1 MKAKLWLA
9 VLLLAGITVCLLLIL
24 QRREINRQKQL
35 IETLQLQIEN
45 SAGVEQRAKS
55 EFENTRKENQALRQ
69 RLTTADIEL
78 NRERIGFKN
87 ALEATNAYRIQTP
100 TSTAAEN
107 GSRPANP
114 LKAIAEM
121 MKDPETKKAMAQQQ
135 RAALDMIYGNL
146 FKELQLTP
154 EKTEKLKDL
163 LIEQQM
169 SAMSDG
175 MTMFDETNSTN
186 RAESGKKMAEQQ
198 KQKEEQIKA
207 LLGAEKFPQ
216 YKEYMSTL
224 GERMILDQFAKQSNL
239 QPEQRDQLLAIMKEE
254 KEFAQSNQPAGLT
267 SNPNDWQKLM
277 ASDEF
282 MEKQIAQQQQIND
295 NILERAREVLT
306 PEQFTKFESQLKSQL
321 AMQQLG
327 LKMARKMISP
337 EPAPAAPAQ
346 K

>member
-1 MKAKLWLA
+1 
-9 VLLLAGITVCLLLIL
+9 
-24 QRREINRQKQL
+24 
-35 IETLQLQIEN
+35 
-45 SAGVEQRAKS
+45 
-55 EFENTRKENQALRQ
+55 
-69 RLTTADIEL
+69 
-78 NRERIGFKN
+78 
-87 ALEATNAYRIQTP
+87 
-100 TSTAAEN
+100 
-107 GSRPANP
+107 
-114 LKAIAEM
+114 
-121 MKDPETKKAMAQQQ
+121 
-135 RAALDMIYGNL
+135 
-146 FKELQLTP
+146 
-154 EKTEKLKDL
+154 
-163 LIEQQM
+163 
-169 SAMSDG
+169 
-175 MTMFDETNSTN
+175 
-186 RAESGKKMAEQQ
+186 
-198 KQKEEQIKA
+198 
-207 LLGAEKFPQ
+207 
-216 YKEYMSTL
+216 
-224 GERMILDQFAKQSNL
+224 MILDQFAKQSNL